1 MPFNCSFSSKK
12 KIGVICEV
20 FAVHYVYV
28 MKLSSV
34 LISAA
39 ADAVNAVV
47 AAARPK
53 PKLLTAKQRLG
64 KIMGLKGGGSRWKV

>member
-1 MPFNCSFSSKK
+1 MSAGHAPFNKKSAVILYSF
-12 KIGVICEV
+12 
-20 FAVHYVYV
+20 
-28 MKLSSV
+28 

-47 AAARPK
+47 TAARPK

>member
-1 MPFNCSFSSKK
+1 MSAGHAPLKK
-12 KIGVICEV
+12 KK
-20 FAVHYVYV
+20 VHC
-28 MKLSSV
+28 LIQL

-47 AAARPK
+47 AAARSK